1 MPFASPA
8 LQTDQETTRLL
19 ERIAQGDAS
28 AVETVYRQY
37 YGTVSAFV
45 RMQIADSGAVE
56 EIVDDVFMVLFSS
69 ASQFRGESAFKTWLL
84 GIARN
89 LCHNWLRQ
97 MSREPVAG
105 MDVTDEELS
114 GLMDQA
120 WPALDHLQ
128 QQQIQAIVRLCLDRL
143 PPPQKEALFWVFF
156 EEMSLE
162 ETAKALSC
170 AIGTVK
176 SRLFHAKAKVA
187 DCVKRRL
194 SVESLA

>member
-8 LQTDQETTRLL
+8 RPIDQEITSLL
-19 ERIAQGDAS
+19 ERIAQGDAA
-28 AVETVYRQY
+28 AVESVYRQY

-56 EIVDDVFMVLFSS
+56 EIVDDVFMVVFSS
-69 ASQFRGESAFKTWLL
+69 ANQFRGESAFKTWLL

-105 MDVTDEELS
+105 LDVSDAELS

-120 WPALDHLQ
+120 WPVLDHLQ
-128 QQQIQAIVRLCLDRL
+128 QQQVQAIIRRCLDRL
-143 PPPQKEALFWVFF
+143 PGPQKEALFWVFF
-156 EEMSLE
+156 EELSVE
-162 ETAKALSC
+162 DTAKTVAC

-176 SRLFHAKAKVA
+176 SRLFHAKAKMA

-194 SVESLA
+194 ASESLA

>member
-1 MPFASPA
+1 MPFVSSF
-8 LQTDQETTRLL
+8 LQTDPKAAALL
-19 ERIAQGDAS
+19 ERIAKGDAA
-28 AVETVYRQY
+28 AVESVYRAY
-37 YGTVSAFV
+37 YGTVKAFV
-45 RMQIADSGAVE
+45 SLQISDSGAVE

-69 ASQFRGESAFKTWLL
+69 ANQFRGESALKTWLL

-105 MDVTDEELS
+105 LEVSDDELS

-120 WPALDHLQ
+120 WPALDLLQ
-128 QQQIQAIVRLCLDRL
+128 QQQVQAIVRLCLDRL
-143 PPPQKEALFWVFF
+143 PTAQKEALFYVFF

-162 ETAKALSC
+162 ETAKNLAC
-170 AIGTVK
+170 ATGTIK
-176 SRLFHAKAKVA
+176 SRLFHAKGKMA

-194 SVESLA
+194 TEESLA